1 MISLIDLKERIAL
14 NEKFSPE
21 ERDFILD
28 AINAWA
34 EDEGGGGISA
44 RKAADI
50 YRALPKLRGGERKT

>member
-34 EDEGGGGISA
+34 EDEGGGISA

-50 YRALPKLRGGERKT
+50 SRALPKLRGGERKT